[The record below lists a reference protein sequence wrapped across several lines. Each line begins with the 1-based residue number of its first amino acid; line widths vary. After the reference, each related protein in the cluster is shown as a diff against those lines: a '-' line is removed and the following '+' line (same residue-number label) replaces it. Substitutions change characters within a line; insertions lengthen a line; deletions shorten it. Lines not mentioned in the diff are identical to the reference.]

1 MRNIPAAKAVVCSLW
16 NTLPL
21 SSLCTFPPER
31 IPVSRVSLTRQTK
44 KHWETAVPGKQHKL
58 QSENVMGGLYLG
70 IAFTGVN
77 ALIATGLVIAFM

>member
-1 MRNIPAAKAVVCSLW
+1 MVCSLW

-21 SSLCTFPPER
+21 SSLLYFPAGTNPRLPRE
-31 IPVSRVSLTRQTK
+31 SYKADK

-58 QSENVMGGLYLG
+58 QYENVMGGLYLG

-77 ALIATGLVIAFM
+77 ALIATGVVIAFM

>member
-1 MRNIPAAKAVVCSLW
+1 VCSLW

-21 SSLCTFPPER
+21 SSLLYFPAGTNPR
-31 IPVSRVSLTRQTK
+31 LPRDVYKADK
-44 KHWETAVPGKQHKL
+44 KHWETAMPAKQRKF

-70 IAFTGVN
+70 IAVTGVN

>member
-1 MRNIPAAKAVVCSLW
+1 
-16 NTLPL
+16 
-21 SSLCTFPPER
+21 
-31 IPVSRVSLTRQTK
+31 
-44 KHWETAVPGKQHKL
+44 VPGKQNKF